1 MKVREFLLKIEE
13 FDLYAYDFLN
23 STSVPNVARHL
34 NDDNFN
40 FPDEYLNEG
49 GVFVDIGGHS
59 GLVSMVLSKKH
70 PKSKFH
76 IYECN
81 PVMCECIKKALE
93 KNNIKN
99 IELHQIAVSTQSGE
113 ATFNFEENNS
123 GGSGLH
129 QGRFNKQPF
138 KVKTED
144 FEFLFKNF
152 ESIDCMK
159 MDIEGEEFGIFKKL
173 IESKSNFFS
182 KVKFL
187 NIEFHDNQHYDLN
200 LDGISR
206 DIICEYLDSF
216 DNLKY
221 EISV

>member
-1 MKVREFLLKIEE
+1 MKFREFLLKIKE

-34 NDDNFN
+34 NSDNFN
-40 FPDEYLNEG
+40 FPANCISEG
-49 GVFVDIGGHS
+49 GIFVDIGGHS
-59 GLVSMVLSKKH
+59 GLISAFFSKKY
-70 PKSKFH
+70 PNSKIH

-81 PVMCECIKKALE
+81 PIMCECIKKAIE

-129 QGRFNKQPF
+129 QGIFNKQPF

-144 FEFLFKNF
+144 FEFLFENF

-159 MDIEGEEFGIFKKL
+159 MDIEGEEFDIFKKL
-173 IESKSNFFS
+173 IKSKSNFFS